1 VDDRA
6 QAVSAWGFNR
16 EQTVAGVGGFKKGV
30 GFQGF
35 CPNHTTHPSTQTG
48 EEREEKINKK
58 RARKKKK
65 NERSEARRGEG
76 GGIIPRAGPPCLRDL
91 AGRRVP
97 PLTGPRAVVAGGDR
111 RSLPVR

>member
-6 QAVSAWGFNR
+6 QAVSAWGFHR
-16 EQTVAGVGGFKKGV
+16 EQPVAGVGGFKKGV

-58 RARKKKK
+58 RGGR
-65 NERSEARRGEG
+65 RRRTREAKPGEG
-76 GGIIPRAGPPCLRDL
+76 KEEE
-91 AGRRVP
+91 
-97 PLTGPRAVVAGGDR
+97 
-111 RSLPVR
+111 